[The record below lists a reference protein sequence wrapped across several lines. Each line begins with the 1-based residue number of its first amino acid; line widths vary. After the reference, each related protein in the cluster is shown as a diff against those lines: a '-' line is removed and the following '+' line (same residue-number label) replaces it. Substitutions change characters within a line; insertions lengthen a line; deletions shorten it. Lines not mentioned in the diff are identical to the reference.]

1 MIKKSYAK
9 INLILEIL
17 GKLDNGFHEIS
28 SVVQTI
34 DLYDTIIFK
43 QSNHI
48 SLKCNIKALENEN
61 NLIIK
66 TIKLLKKKYNYPGG
80 ISITLNKKKPM
91 SSGLGGGS
99 SNAATTILTLQE
111 LWKLPISKKELL
123 NIALEIGSDVPYF
136 IHGGTAL
143 VKGRG
148 EKIVKL
154 PPVAPDLKI
163 LICLPKT
170 YIHNKTKSMYK
181 SISKT
186 FFTKEQYTKK
196 LVQQIKLKMPI
207 NSAMCHNVFEN
218 ILQST
223 NPKTFKQFEFIQSSI
238 DKNIHLTG
246 AGMAMFLINTND
258 TYLYEIQKKINDSTN
273 LVSLITRTIEDEI

>member
-80 ISITLNKKKPM
+80 ISITLNKKIPM

-143 VKGRG
+143 IKGRG

-154 PPVAPDLKI
+154 PPVTPDLKI

>member
-1 MIKKSYAK
+1 
-9 INLILEIL
+9 
-17 GKLDNGFHEIS
+17 
-28 SVVQTI
+28 
-34 DLYDTIIFK
+34 
-43 QSNHI
+43 
-48 SLKCNIKALENEN
+48 
-61 NLIIK
+61 
-66 TIKLLKKKYNYPGG
+66 
-80 ISITLNKKKPM
+80 M

-136 IHGGTAL
+136 ILGGTAL
-143 VKGRG
+143 VKGMG

-196 LVQQIKLKMPI
+196 LAQQIKLKMPI

>member
-1 MIKKSYAK
+1 
-9 INLILEIL
+9 
-17 GKLDNGFHEIS
+17 
-28 SVVQTI
+28 
-34 DLYDTIIFK
+34 
-43 QSNHI
+43 
-48 SLKCNIKALENEN
+48 
-61 NLIIK
+61 
-66 TIKLLKKKYNYPGG
+66 
-80 ISITLNKKKPM
+80 
-91 SSGLGGGS
+91 
-99 SNAATTILTLQE
+99 
-111 LWKLPISKKELL
+111 
-123 NIALEIGSDVPYF
+123 VPYF

-154 PPVAPDLKI
+154 PPLAPDLKI